1 MKSSIISLVGLL
13 FFATAVLTSCTK
25 SNENDPAT
33 KLNRQSALEAFA
45 EEAFDEASEIA
56 DQAYYAS
63 VPGLKG
69 GENDNPRLAPCAT
82 ITLDTTV
89 MPRVLTIDFGPVN
102 CLCNDGK
109 YRRGMIIVTFNG
121 RWRRPGT
128 VVTHS
133 FQNYY
138 VNDNHVQGTKIMTN
152 QGFVNGNMT
161 FSHVNNGSVTF
172 AQNGESLTWQS
183 EKVHTWIEGFAT
195 PRWRDDVFLI
205 TGFSNVSHINGRNVS
220 RQIVQPLRREMNCR
234 YFVSGTVQI
243 NPSNARQRLLDF
255 GDGTCDNQATITIG
269 DQVIV
274 ITLP

>member
-1 MKSSIISLVGLL
+1 MKKSMLSLVGLL
-13 FFATAVLTSCTK
+13 LFATAVLTSCNK
-25 SNENDPAT
+25 SDETDSAT
-33 KLNRQSALEAFA
+33 KLNRQTALEAFT
-45 EEAFDEASEIA
+45 EEAFDEASEIS

-63 VPGLKG
+63 MPGLKG
-69 GENDNPRLAPCAT
+69 GDSDHPRLAPCAT

-89 MPRVLTIDFGPVN
+89 MPRVLTIDYGPVN

-128 VVTHS
+128 VVTHT

-183 EKVHTWIEGFAT
+183 EKIHTWIEGFGT

-205 TGFSNVSHINGRNVS
+205 TGFSNASHSNGRNVT
-220 RQIVQPLRREMNCR
+220 RQIIQPLRREMNCR
-234 YFVSGTVQI
+234 YFVSGTVKI
-243 NPSNARQRLLDF
+243 NPSNAPERLLDF